1 MKRLLLIL
9 AVMLGMEAYAGNY
22 DYLTFETTDGE
33 KSSVKVEGLTITLAG
48 TTLSTGDLS
57 FEVSNLSKM
66 YFSANDETTGITQIT
81 LDECDENTVIYDLK
95 GRQLTKEQMKDGV
108 YSIKGTDKTYKI
120 VVR

>member
-22 DYLTFETTDGE
+22 AYLTFETTDGE

-108 YSIKGTDKTYKI
+108 YLIKGTDKTYKI